1 MTMGAGER
9 RANERRRTLL
19 GGSVVFNG
27 RTSTM
32 TCRVKNLGEGG
43 ARLVF
48 DAPPLLPTLFEL
60 RLDQRDMRCAARR
73 VWSNDREMG
82 VEFE

>member
-1 MTMGAGER
+1 
-9 RANERRRTLL
+9 
-19 GGSVVFNG
+19 
-27 RTSTM
+27 M